1 MKQNKMEGITL
12 IALVITIIVLLIL
25 AGVTI
30 STLTGDNGILAKAV
44 EAKDKTE
51 TAKETEEQMLELL
64 EKQLNE
70 EGKIT
75 VSALKVGDYVKYGD
89 KLTAQTYVT
98 KENEEADTGYETSQT
113 FNSDTSTL
121 WRVIN
126 KKANGDVEIV
136 AVNSTL
142 SSDDTTGLYFKGEN
156 GFLNAETILDNLCS
170 KLYSNPAYGT
180 ARSIDVDD
188 INNLTGFNPE
198 TSEWEGKDYYL
209 NNRTKTYTSG
219 GPFFDKNSNTFREPT
234 TENPITVEH
243 SYYYYIVDENM
254 PLYNTLIESSKSYNG
269 QYKETNYPM
278 FYWLASRNAHIF
290 TTGMV
295 RYRIF
300 NIGTG
305 EVRSWYTMERFPAL
319 NPVDLSYACAIR
331 PIVTLNNDV
340 QIDTS
345 DVTKN
350 GSEEGRA
357 WVLK

>member
-1 MKQNKMEGITL
+1 MKKHEKGITL

-25 AGVTI
+25 AGVAI
-30 STLTGDNGILAKAV
+30 ATLTGDNGILTKAV

-98 KENEEADTGYETSQT
+98 KENEEPDTGYETSQT
-113 FNSDTSTL
+113 FNTNTTTL

-136 AVNSTL
+136 AVNNTL
-142 SSDDTTGLYFKGEN
+142 SSDGTTGLYLKSQN

-180 ARSIDVDD
+180 ARSINVDD

-198 TSEWEGKDYYL
+198 TSEWGDKEYYL

-219 GPFFDKNSNTFREPT
+219 GPFWDKNTNTFRNAT
-234 TENPITVEH
+234 TENPITIDNT
-243 SYYYYIVDENM
+243 YYYYTVNENI
-254 PLYNTLIESSKSYNG
+254 PLYDTLIEESKTYTG
-269 QYKETNYPM
+269 EYKEENYPM
-278 FYWLASRNAHIF
+278 FYWLASRSVNAYDS
-290 TTGMV
+290 GSN
-295 RYRIF
+295 F
-300 NIGTG
+300 NVHNVVSGN
-305 EVRSWYTMERFPAL
+305 VNNWYLFHANPNGSTLERARAFA
-319 NPVDLSYACAIR
+319 VR
-331 PIVTLNNDV
+331 PIVTLNANV
-340 QIDTS
+340 QLNTS
-345 DVTKN
+345 DIAKD
-350 GSEEGRA
+350 GSEEAKA
-357 WVLK
+357 WTLK

>member
-1 MKQNKMEGITL
+1 MSKNKLNKGITL

-25 AGVTI
+25 AGVAI
-30 STLTGDNGILAKAV
+30 ATLTGDNGILTKAV

-98 KENEEADTGYETSQT
+98 KENEEPDTGYETSQT
-113 FNSDTSTL
+113 FNTNTTTL

-136 AVNSTL
+136 AVNNTL
-142 SSDDTTGLYFKGEN
+142 SSDGTTGLYLKSQN

-180 ARSIDVDD
+180 ARSINVDD

-198 TSEWEGKDYYL
+198 TDATNYNKAY
-209 NNRTKTYTSG
+209 TYTSG
-219 GPFFDKNSNTFREPT
+219 GPFWDKNTNIFRNAT
-234 TENPITVEH
+234 TENPITVDNT
-243 SYYYYIVDENM
+243 YYYYTVNKNI
-254 PLYNTLIESSKSYNG
+254 PLYATLIE
-269 QYKETNYPM
+269 ETKTYTGDHSEENYSM
-278 FYWLASRNAHIF
+278 FYWLASH
-290 TTGMV
+290 GV
-295 RYRIF
+295 RARDDASDFVVRIVASGDVDGWLLF
-300 NIGTG
+300 LADIYG
-305 EVRSWYTMERFPAL
+305 YTIERAR
-319 NPVDLSYACAIR
+319 ACAVR
-331 PIVTLNNDV
+331 PIVTLNSNV
-340 QIDTS
+340 QLDTS
-345 DVTKN
+345 DVAKD
-350 GSEEGRA
+350 GSEQSKA
-357 WVLK
+357 WILK

>member
-1 MKQNKMEGITL
+1 M
-12 IALVITIIVLLIL
+12 
-25 AGVTI
+25 TI
-30 STLTGDNGILAKAV
+30 STLTGDNGILAKVV

-64 EKQLNE
+64 EKERNE

-89 KLTAQTYVT
+89 KLTPKTYVT
-98 KENEEADTGYETSQT
+98 KENKEQDTGYETSQT
-113 FNSDTSTL
+113 FNSDISTI

-142 SSDDTTGLYFKGEN
+142 SSDGTTGLYFKGEN
-156 GFLNAETILDNLCS
+156 GFLNAETVLDNLCS

-180 ARSIDVDD
+180 ARSIDVGD

-198 TSEWEGKDYYL
+198 TSEWGGKDYYL

-219 GPFFDKNSNTFREPT
+219 GPFFDKNSNTFRKPT

-243 SYYYYIVDENM
+243 TYYYYTVDENM

-269 QYKETNYPM
+269 EYKETNYPM
-278 FYWLASRNAHIF
+278 FYWIASRNVYIDT

-305 EVRSWYTMERFPAL
+305 EVRSWYTMDRFPAS

-331 PIVTLNNDV
+331 PIVTLNNNV
-340 QIDTS
+340 QIDIS
-345 DVTKN
+345 DITKN
-350 GSEEGRA
+350 GSEEGSA